1 MKNSM
6 RKENTA
12 LIQELFRRQVE
23 QDSKVANAYL
33 LVHSD
38 KLDLHLNI
46 AEGATGDLPANPLQ
60 PNYMASVGK
69 LFTATIVS
77 MLFEQGRLS
86 FDDPLSKYLDPDLL
100 HSLHVYKGN
109 EYTHEITI
117 RHLLK
122 QTSGLFDNFW
132 PLLKKMLADDS
143 FSITTREAI
152 IWGKTHLKSCCPPG
166 KKVQYTDTNYH
177 LLGLICEHISGKPF
191 HELLH
196 ELIFTPLGMEHSYM
210 LHKSQPSQES
220 PYPTARFS
228 IDGRVVNDITSYA
241 DIDYAGGG
249 VVAPMEDLL
258 TFMQALVAGRLI
270 SQKTLEIM
278 KSDTGT
284 LYPSIEY
291 GYGIWKIKTIPLLIP
306 AKYSC
311 WGCVGATGAFLFY
324 HPGLD
329 AYIIGNF
336 NDVSYRVK
344 GLKFMFKI
352 IQKLYKS

>member
-1 MKNSM
+1 MSTEKNHGI
-6 RKENTA
+6 E
-12 LIQELFRRQVE
+12 ELLRRQVE
-23 QDSKVANAYL
+23 KDANVKNAYL

-38 KLDLHLNI
+38 KLNLHLNI
-46 AEGATGDLPANPLQ
+46 AAGSTGDVPANPQQ

-86 FDDPLSKYLDPDLL
+86 FGDPLSKYLDSELL
-100 HSLHVYKGN
+100 QGLHVYKGR
-109 EYTHEITI
+109 EYTREITI

-132 PLLKKMLADDS
+132 PLLKKMLASDS
-143 FSITTREAI
+143 FSITTRDAI
-152 IWGKTHLKSCCPPG
+152 IWGKTHLESCCPPG
-166 KKVQYTDTNYH
+166 KKVHYTDTNYH
-177 LLGLICEHISGKPF
+177 LLGLICEHITGKPF

-196 ELIFTPLGMEHSYM
+196 DLIFTPLGMESSYM
-210 LHKSQPSQES
+210 LHKSQASKESQ
-220 PYPTARFS
+220 YPTARFS
-228 IDGRVVNDITSYA
+228 IDGKVVNTIPSYA

-258 TFMQALVAGRLI
+258 TFMQALVAGRII

-278 KSDTGT
+278 KSDTGP

-291 GYGIWKIKTIPLLIP
+291 GYSIWKIKTIPLLLP
-306 AKYSC
+306 VKYSS

-336 NDVSYRVK
+336 NDVAYKVK
-344 GLKFMFKI
+344 GLKFMFKV
-352 IQKLYKS
+352 IQKLYTS

>member
-1 MKNSM
+1 MMSTEKKL
-6 RKENTA
+6 RIE
-12 LIQELFRRQVE
+12 ELFRKQVE
-23 QDSKVANAYL
+23 KDVNVKNAYL

-38 KLDLHLNI
+38 KLNLHLNI
-46 AEGATGDLPANPLQ
+46 AAGSTGDFPADPHQ

-77 MLFEQGRLS
+77 LLYEQGRLS
-86 FDDPLSKYLDPDLL
+86 FEDPLSKYLDSDLL
-100 HSLHVYKGN
+100 HRLHVYKGR
-109 EYTHEITI
+109 EYTHGITI

-132 PLLKKMLADDS
+132 PLLKKMLADAS
-143 FSITTREAI
+143 YSITIREAI
-152 IWGKTHLKSCCPPG
+152 IWGKTHLESCCPPG
-166 KKVQYTDTNYH
+166 KKVHYTDTNYH
-177 LLGLICEHISGKPF
+177 LLGLICEHITGKPF

-196 ELIFTPLGMEHSYM
+196 DHIFTPLGMENSYM
-210 LHKSQPSQES
+210 LHKSQASKENQ
-220 PYPTARFS
+220 YPTANFS
-228 IDGRVVNDITSYA
+228 IDGKVVNDIPGYA
-241 DIDYAGGG
+241 EIDYAGGG

-270 SQKTLEIM
+270 SQDTLDLM
-278 KSDTGT
+278 KSDTDT

-291 GYGIWKIKTIPLLIP
+291 GYGVWKIKTIPLLIP

-336 NDVSYRVK
+336 NDVAYKVK
-344 GLKFMFKI
+344 GLKFMFKV
-352 IQKLYKS
+352 IQKLYKL

>member
-1 MKNSM
+1 MSTEKIAQI
-6 RKENTA
+6 EA
-12 LIQELFRRQVE
+12 LFRRQVE
-23 QDSKVANAYL
+23 KDSNVKNAYL

-38 KLDLHLNI
+38 KLNLHLNI
-46 AEGATGDLPANPLQ
+46 AAGSTGEVPANPHQ

-86 FDDPLSKYLDPDLL
+86 FDDPLNKYLDSDLL
-100 HSLHVYKGN
+100 QGLHVYKGKD
-109 EYTHEITI
+109 YTREVTI

-132 PLLKKMLADDS
+132 PLLKKMLSEDA
-143 FSITTREAI
+143 FSIATREAI
-152 IWGKTHLKSCCPPG
+152 IWGKTHLESCCPPG
-166 KKVQYTDTNYH
+166 KKVHYTDTNYH
-177 LLGLICEHISGKPF
+177 LLGLICEHITGKPF

-196 ELIFTPLGMEHSYM
+196 DHIFTPLGMKSSYM
-210 LHKSQPSQES
+210 LHKSQASKENQ
-220 PYPTARFS
+220 YPTAHFS
-228 IDGRVVNDITSYA
+228 IDGKVVNNIANYA
-241 DIDYAGGG
+241 NIDYAGGG
-249 VVAPMEDLL
+249 VVSPMEDLL
-258 TFMQALVAGRLI
+258 TFMQALVAGRII

-278 KSDTGT
+278 KSDTGP

-291 GYGIWKIKTIPLLIP
+291 GYSIWKIKTIPLLIP

-324 HPGLD
+324 HRGLD

-336 NDVSYRVK
+336 NDVAYKVK
-344 GLKFMFKI
+344 GLKFMFKV

>member
-1 MKNSM
+1 MSTEKTL
-6 RKENTA
+6 RIE
-12 LIQELFRRQVE
+12 ELFRSQVSKDSQVE
-23 QDSKVANAYL
+23 NAYL

-38 KLDLHLNI
+38 KLNLHLNI
-46 AEGATGDLPANPLQ
+46 AEGSTGDLPANPHQ

-77 MLFEQGRLS
+77 LLLEQGKLS
-86 FDDPLSKYLDPDLL
+86 FDDPLSKYLDSDLL
-100 HSLHVYKGN
+100 HRLHVYKGRD
-109 EYTHEITI
+109 YTHEITI

-143 FSITTREAI
+143 FNITTREAI
-152 IWGKTHLKSCCPPG
+152 IWGKNHLESCCPPG
-166 KKVQYTDTNYH
+166 KKVHYTDTNYH

-196 ELIFTPLGMEHSYM
+196 DHIFTPLGMESSYM
-210 LHKSQPSQES
+210 LHKSQASKENQ
-220 PYPTARFS
+220 YPTARFS
-228 IDGRVVNDITSYA
+228 IDGKVVNNIPSYA
-241 DIDYAGGG
+241 NIDYAGGG

-258 TFMQALVAGRLI
+258 IFMQALAAGHII
-270 SQKTLEIM
+270 SKETLDLM

-336 NDVSYRVK
+336 NDFAYRVK
-344 GLKFMFKI
+344 GLKFMFKV

>member
-1 MKNSM
+1 MSTEK
-6 RKENTA
+6 KAQIEA
-12 LIQELFRRQVE
+12 LFRKQVE
-23 QDSKVANAYL
+23 KDSKVENAYL

-38 KLDLHLNI
+38 KLNLHLNI
-46 AEGATGDLPANPLQ
+46 AAGSTGEVPANPQQ

-69 LFTATIVS
+69 LFTATIVGQ
-77 MLFEQGRLS
+77 LFEQGRLS
-86 FDDPLSKYLDPDLL
+86 FDDPLSKYLDADLL
-100 HSLHVYKGN
+100 QGLHVYKGKD
-109 EYTHEITI
+109 YTQEITI

-132 PLLKKMLADDS
+132 PLLKKMLADDT

-152 IWGKTHLKSCCPPG
+152 IWGKTHLESCCPPG
-166 KKVQYTDTNYH
+166 KKVHYTDTNYH
-177 LLGLICEHISGKPF
+177 LLGLICEQISDKPF

-196 ELIFTPLGMEHSYM
+196 DHIFTPLGMESSYM
-210 LHKSQPSQES
+210 LHKSQAGKENQN
-220 PYPTARFS
+220 PTARFS
-228 IDGRVVNDITSYA
+228 IDGKVINNIPSYA

-249 VVAPMEDLL
+249 VVSPMEDLL
-258 TFMQALVAGRLI
+258 IFMQALVAGRLI
-270 SQKTLEIM
+270 SPKTLEIM
-278 KSDTGT
+278 KSDTGP

-291 GYGIWKIKTIPLLIP
+291 GYSIWKVKTIPLLIP

-336 NDVSYRVK
+336 NDVSYKVK

>member
-1 MKNSM
+1 MSTEK
-6 RKENTA
+6 KTQIEA
-12 LIQELFRRQVE
+12 LFRKQVE
-23 QDSKVANAYL
+23 KDSKVANAYL

-38 KLDLHLNI
+38 KLNLHLNI
-46 AEGATGDLPANPLQ
+46 AAGSTGEVPANPQQ

-86 FDDPLSKYLDPDLL
+86 FDDPLSKYLDSDLL
-100 HSLHVYKGN
+100 QGLHVYKGR

-132 PLLKKMLADDS
+132 PLLKKMLADDA

-166 KKVQYTDTNYH
+166 KKVHYTDTNYH
-177 LLGLICEHISGKPF
+177 LLGLICEHITGKAF

-196 ELIFTPLGMEHSYM
+196 DYIFTPLGMESSYM
-210 LHKSQPSQES
+210 LHKSQASKENQ
-220 PYPTARFS
+220 YPTARFS
-228 IDGRVVNDITSYA
+228 IDGKVVNNIPSYA
-241 DIDYAGGG
+241 NIDYAGGG
-249 VVAPMEDLL
+249 VVSPMEDLL
-258 TFMQALVAGRLI
+258 TFMQALVAGQII

-278 KSDTGT
+278 KSDTDT

-291 GYGIWKIKTIPLLIP
+291 GYSIWKVKTIPLLIP

-336 NDVSYRVK
+336 NDVAYKVK

>member
-1 MKNSM
+1 MSTEK
-6 RKENTA
+6 KAQIEA
-12 LIQELFRRQVE
+12 LFRKQVE
-23 QDSKVANAYL
+23 KDSKVENAYL

-46 AEGATGDLPANPLQ
+46 AAGSTGEVPANPQQ

-69 LFTATIVS
+69 LFTATIVGQ
-77 MLFEQGRLS
+77 LFEQGRLN
-86 FDDPLSKYLDPDLL
+86 FDDPLSKYLDADLL
-100 HSLHVYKGN
+100 QGLHVYKGKD
-109 EYTHEITI
+109 YTQDITI

-132 PLLKKMLADDS
+132 PLLKKMLADDT
-143 FSITTREAI
+143 FSMSTREAI
-152 IWGKTHLKSCCPPG
+152 IWGKTHLESCCPPG
-166 KKVQYTDTNYH
+166 KKVHYTDTNYH
-177 LLGLICEHISGKPF
+177 LLGLICEQISDKPF

-196 ELIFTPLGMEHSYM
+196 DHIFTPLGMESSYM

-228 IDGRVVNDITSYA
+228 IDGQVVNNITGYA
-241 DIDYAGGG
+241 NIDYAGGG

-258 TFMQALVAGRLI
+258 TFMQALVAGRII
-270 SQKTLEIM
+270 SPKTLEIM

-284 LYPSIEY
+284 LYPSIDY
-291 GYGIWKIKTIPLLIP
+291 GYSIWKIKTIPLLIP

-336 NDVSYRVK
+336 NDVAYKVK
-344 GLKFMFKI
+344 GLKFMFKV